1 MFIIHEIMLLHFR
14 IGCRIM
20 TSCLWSSVQNAK
32 NIYRKR
38 LTISYLLVGWTMK
51 HFNFIICNV
60 DHHQVKTFMKWSL
73 FENTSFQHIT
83 ENFITRFVSLAN
95 KVNNS
100 TVLKRTVGLDF
111 D

>member
-1 MFIIHEIMLLHFR
+1 MLLHFR

-20 TSCLWSSVQNAK
+20 TSCLWSSAQNAK